1 MTYTEAEAL
10 ALFSKIDWNSWVFNP
25 GANPQPDHLNFT
37 TAGAVGFEQMADAYI
52 ELGGQSSPEN
62 YTNYL
67 TTDDVQ
73 LQIIFLARL
82 RARKAD
88 MTLAIINRVDGD
100 FNVTTAKNPEHG
112 QQWFPLSIY
121 LKYDFAYAAAHH
133 YVSYQGRMK
142 YILPVYTALVQN
154 GRRDLAYQ
162 WFIDN
167 QNFYHPIALAKV
179 RQIVLGSSSL
189 SAKD

>member
-1 MTYTEAEAL
+1 MQ
-10 ALFSKIDWNSWVFNP
+10 P
-25 GANPQPDHLNFT
+25 GANPMPDGLNFQ
-37 TAGAVGFEQMADAYI
+37 TAGAISFEQLADMYI
-52 ELGGQSSPEN
+52 SLGGASSPSN

-67 TTDDVQ
+67 NTDDVQ
-73 LQIIFLARL
+73 LQIIFLTRL
-82 RARKAD
+82 VARKAD
-88 MTLAIINRVDGD
+88 MTLAIMARIDSD
-100 FNVTTAKNPEHG
+100 LNVTVAKNPELG
-112 QQWFPLSIY
+112 EQWFPLSIFM
-121 LKYDFAYAAAHH
+121 KYSTAFDAAHH

-179 RQIVLGSSSL
+179 RQIVLGQV
-189 SAKD
+189 SARDQELIERAERAIKTHSVVY